1 MLILK
6 AVLAVIANL
15 IIYLAFG
22 SFFTYYRTGN
32 KGKNADPAG
41 DGAGF
46 LADNGGGRLIMTMA
60 VGFFAYYSLFA
71 IVTLPIML
79 TYRPLSLLTGIW
91 TPVVTAVVLLAIIL
105 KGRLVAADFSQIFSC
120 VRLLPVITAVIAV
133 LIILQAAVIV
143 MSYDFTLDAAYYVAN
158 VTTSVD
164 TNMINVYDPF
174 TGAWQDHY
182 ELRYAFATYSV
193 NDAVVCQL
201 THLPALVVTKT
212 VMTSTVVIMVNLVYL
227 GIAVFFFGRNGK
239 KILIMM
245 LAVCWINFTFIT
257 IYTASNFLVTRTYE
271 GKAIVGNLALVLI
284 FWMYIELVRGG
295 TIKNYWLMLFAV
307 CFGSTTITSSANMLI
322 PAQVSVLFVPYIIKH
337 KEYKL
342 ILKYML
348 MMLPGIIMLLEYVLY
363 VKGYFV
369 VHTYPR

>member
-1 MLILK
+1 MLIVK
-6 AVLAVIANL
+6 AVIAVIVNL

-22 SFFTYYRTGN
+22 SLFWGRTN
-32 KGKNADPAG
+32 KAKTG
-41 DGAGF
+41 GF
-46 LADNGGGRLIMTMA
+46 EPDANSGSSLILTVA

-79 TYRPLSLLTGIW
+79 TYRPLSMLTGIW
-91 TPVVTAVVLLAIIL
+91 SVFVGVVVILAAVLNGRMIIW
-105 KGRLVAADFSQIFSC
+105 KIKDAFTQMHSASIIAG
-120 VRLLPVITAVIAV
+120 VIA
-133 LIILQAAVIV
+133 LIIIAQVVIVV

-182 ELRYAFATYSV
+182 ELRYAFATYSI

-201 THLPALVVTKT
+201 TGIPALVQTKT
-212 VMTSTVVIMVNLVYL
+212 IMASTVIILVNLVYL
-227 GIAVFFFGRNGK
+227 GIADFFFKGNAK

-245 LAVCWINFTFIT
+245 LAVTWMNFTFIT
-257 IYTASNFLVTRTYE
+257 IYTASNFLVSRTYE
-271 GKAIVGNLALVLI
+271 GKAIVGNLTLILV
-284 FWMYIELVRGG
+284 FWLYAKLVNEERL
-295 TIKNYWLMLFAV
+295 KNYWLIMFAI

-322 PAQVSVLFVPYIIKH
+322 PAELSVLFVPYIIKH
-337 KEYKL
+337 KELKIIPKY
-342 ILKYML
+342 ILA
-348 MMLPGIIMLLEYVLY
+348 MLPGIIMLLEYVLY
-363 VKGYFV
+363 VKGFFV